1 MNHKSE
7 TMFKIRKKYKVTT
20 VTIAAAETVEIAREG
35 SDRRTGQPL
44 GVFRARWFHVTE
56 EDGKEKIKIVAQG
69 FDPEKHVVD
78 EATAL
83 YEFLVK
89 ESGLKE

>member
-1 MNHKSE
+1 
-7 TMFKIRKKYKVTT
+7 MFKIRKQYKVTT

-35 SDRRTGQPL
+35 SDRRTGQPF
-44 GVFRARWFHVTE
+44 GVFRARWFDVTK
-56 EDGKEKIKIVAQG
+56 EDGKEKLKIVAQG
-69 FDPEKHVVD
+69 FDPEKIIVD
-78 EATAL
+78 ETTEL